1 MNKTQQGWDELTDIL
16 LNIQDKKSL
25 NQFLEFLLTTE
36 EKSDVITRFLIT
48 KALLSNVQTQRE
60 IAKDLKVSIAK
71 ITRGSNELKRTNQRF
86 LTELRGFLRPNKT

>member
-1 MNKTQQGWDELTDIL
+1 MIKTQKGWDELAEIL
-16 LNIQDKKSL
+16 LNIKDKKSL
-25 NQFLEFLLTTE
+25 NQLLELLLTTE

-60 IAKDLKVSIAK
+60 IAKDLNVSIAK

-86 LTELRGFLRPNKT
+86 LKELQSFFRE